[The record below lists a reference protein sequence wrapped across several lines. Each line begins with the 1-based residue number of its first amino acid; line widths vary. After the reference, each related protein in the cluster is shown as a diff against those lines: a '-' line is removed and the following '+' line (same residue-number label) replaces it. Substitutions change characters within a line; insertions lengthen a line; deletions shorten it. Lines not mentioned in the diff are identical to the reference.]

1 MVFNFQPSSTQ
12 LANDVQSVSSTNDTL
27 PPFSE
32 QSTDIKNDGLP
43 SQRIINSAAQE
54 ILAATVHEPPSMPT
68 KNKKGVKRKA
78 DTTTPVI
85 TTVAGKFPSNTSP
98 DRRTESPQGHDS
110 SYNNIEVTS
119 DGHEHMSHIG
129 ENAAKVVR
137 TPSVIRREA
146 SGRTIRPP
154 RSKDLDS
161 EENVSVSFHCHSQC
175 HLTISYGRPSVLYS

>member
-1 MVFNFQPSSTQ
+1 M
-12 LANDVQSVSSTNDTL
+12 
-27 PPFSE
+27 
-32 QSTDIKNDGLP
+32 DIKNDGLP

-98 DRRTESPQGHDS
+98 DRRVESPQDLDS

-119 DGHEHMSHIG
+119 DGHEHGHEHVSHNG
-129 ENAAKVVR
+129 ENPAKVVR
-137 TPSVIRREA
+137 TPSVMRREA

-161 EENVSVSFHCHSQC
+161 EENVSLFC
-175 HLTISYGRPSVLYS
+175 